1 MRPPDAPQLS
11 SAGVD
16 AGPSPSG
23 SPVALES
30 SQLASRTLQY
40 VELVSLVA
48 QPFVRNLGLQHQVT
62 ALGVSAEALK
72 QQRRLLARA
81 NPGAKFAGDDA
92 AAAPSPPQQAS
103 PVLSAQVAPDDA
115 QPEDSSQEPPV
126 ETQATAESAPPSPAL
141 PLPDVGGT
149 FTVGVEFEKLAFL
162 ALEASGSSG
171 GIAEPLLSH
180 VVLAT
185 ELFEMFVQERIRDAS
200 MACRLVSL
208 GQVTPPLARVAGE
221 AEVSGPLA
229 ATLPSSAGFPVRLL
243 SAGARPRLATLA
255 EPEPLPDLFDRACFR
270 RVLVRSWRHH
280 QLRGRP
286 FSGRLWKAMRGTLS
300 RSWSLRYF
308 EMGRTSVLAY
318 YSNGDAIETGERR
331 LAALRVQLSGA
342 APAAA
347 LEGSSNADLSSAA
360 TQRAANLKGSFYI
373 VPGRTMLKIPSA
385 AAALRGAGAGA
396 NAGTN
401 AGSERGAK
409 IPARAAQSTSLL
421 SGFGIS
427 LSRKQGSGSTLPS
440 AASGATSSF
449 PTRSVFQLVNP
460 AVSRRGPQPRAPAP
474 PANSSADTKD
484 RLASVNAAEFAGAG
498 LDFLTLCADSA
509 PRRREWILRLRANS
523 SLGGGGTGVLDAA
536 ASSSCAAGGAGGAG
550 EAEEASV
557 EVDRALQV
565 LYLGG
570 LGIDPQAEPVQAA
583 LPSPT
588 VATAPESA
596 DSSAAVGGDA
606 RSRSNSSSAE
616 DPRSSSLG
624 AYRAVITRAVREQ
637 TMVAWKGQLGVS

>member
-1 MRPPDAPQLS
+1 VP
-11 SAGVD
+11 
-16 AGPSPSG
+16 
-23 SPVALES
+23 
-30 SQLASRTLQY
+30 Y
-40 VELVSLVA
+40 
-48 QPFVRNLGLQHQVT
+48 
-62 ALGVSAEALK
+62 
-72 QQRRLLARA
+72 
-81 NPGAKFAGDDA
+81 
-92 AAAPSPPQQAS
+92 SPP
-103 PVLSAQVAPDDA
+103 PGP
-115 QPEDSSQEPPV
+115 PE
-126 ETQATAESAPPSPAL
+126 
-141 PLPDVGGT
+141 VGGT
-149 FTVGVEFEKLAFL
+149 FSVGVEFEKLAFL

-200 MACRLVSL
+200 VACRLVSL
-208 GQVTPPLARVAGE
+208 GQVAPSLSRIAGE
-221 AEVSGPLA
+221 VEVPGPLA
-229 ATLPSSAGFPVRLL
+229 AAHPSSAGFPVRLL

-318 YSNGDAIETGERR
+318 YSNGDAIESGERR

-347 LEGSSNADLSSAA
+347 LEGSSEANLSSVATQLAADMLREEAALADL
-360 TQRAANLKGSFYI
+360 RAANLKGSFYI

-385 AAALRGAGAGA
+385 AATLGRSGAAEPGAGAGA
-396 NAGTN
+396 
-401 AGSERGAK
+401 GSADGK
-409 IPARAAQSTSLL
+409 KSVRAAQSTGILAGL
-421 SGFGIS
+421 GIS
-427 LSRKQGSGSTLPS
+427 LGRKLSAGDGSSLPS
-440 AASGATSSF
+440 AAGGATSSF
-449 PTRSVFQLVNP
+449 PTRFVFQLVNP
-460 AVSRRGPQPRAPAP
+460 AVSRRGPQLRTPAP
-474 PANSSADTKD
+474 PSADPKD

-523 SLGGGGTGVLDAA
+523 SLGGGGTGVLGAA
-536 ASSSCAAGGAGGAG
+536 ASSTSSTGVGLGRAGGV
-550 EAEEASV
+550 EDASV

-570 LGIDPQAEPVQAA
+570 LGIDPAPDSAPAA
-583 LPSPT
+583 LTASSIATMPEAADKQAPT
-588 VATAPESA
+588 P
-596 DSSAAVGGDA
+596 GGDA
-606 RSRSNSSSAE
+606 RSRSNSSSAD
-616 DPRSSSLG
+616 DPRSTSLG

-637 TMVAWKGQLGVS
+637 TMVAWKGQLGASS

>member
-1 MRPPDAPQLS
+1 
-11 SAGVD
+11 
-16 AGPSPSG
+16 
-23 SPVALES
+23 
-30 SQLASRTLQY
+30 
-40 VELVSLVA
+40 
-48 QPFVRNLGLQHQVT
+48 
-62 ALGVSAEALK
+62 
-72 QQRRLLARA
+72 
-81 NPGAKFAGDDA
+81 
-92 AAAPSPPQQAS
+92 
-103 PVLSAQVAPDDA
+103 
-115 QPEDSSQEPPV
+115 
-126 ETQATAESAPPSPAL
+126 
-141 PLPDVGGT
+141 
-149 FTVGVEFEKLAFL
+149 
-162 ALEASGSSG
+162 
-171 GIAEPLLSH
+171 
-180 VVLAT
+180 
-185 ELFEMFVQERIRDAS
+185 
-200 MACRLVSL
+200 
-208 GQVTPPLARVAGE
+208 
-221 AEVSGPLA
+221 
-229 ATLPSSAGFPVRLL
+229 
-243 SAGARPRLATLA
+243 
-255 EPEPLPDLFDRACFR
+255 
-270 RVLVRSWRHH
+270 
-280 QLRGRP
+280 
-286 FSGRLWKAMRGTLS
+286 MRGTLS

-360 TQRAANLKGSFYI
+360 TQLAADMLREEAALADLRAANLKGSFYI
-373 VPGRTMLKIPSA
+373 VPGRTLLKIPSA

-396 NAGTN
+396 NAGAN
-401 AGSERGAK
+401 AGSERSAK

-427 LSRKQGSGSTLPS
+427 LSRKQGSGSMLPS

-449 PTRSVFQLVNP
+449 PTRFVFQLVNP

-474 PANSSADTKD
+474 PAYSTADTKD
-484 RLASVNAAEFAGAG
+484 RLASVNAAEFAGTG

-536 ASSSCAAGGAGGAG
+536 ASSSFAAGVVGGAG

-583 LPSPT
+583 PPSST

-637 TMVAWKGQLGVS
+637 TMVAWKSQLGAS